1 MRERIKQK
9 KAGSYEKKRLKAVEL
24 IIDSKGKNVGEQLK
38 RAGYSDN
45 YAHNPQNFLATDAV
59 KKEIDF
65 IKYEKAKIIERM
77 DKTRKKAKY
86 KELSDSYLGFSKL
99 NQLLGG
105 GATERIVIT
114 PTEKEEVD
122 KAFNNL

>member
-9 KAGSYEKKRLKAVEL
+9 KAGEYEKKRLKAIEL
-24 IIDSKGKNVGEQLK
+24 IVERKGKDKGRSLIE
-38 RAGYSDN
+38 AGYSEK
-45 YAHNPQNFLATDAV
+45 YAINPNQFLSTDKV
-59 KKEIDF
+59 KKELNF
-65 IKYEKAKIIERM
+65 IEYEKERIKERLE
-77 DKTRKKAKY
+77 KTRKKAKY

-114 PTEKEEVD
+114 PEEKKEVD
-122 KAFNNL
+122 NAFENL